1 MKATLEFNLPEEREE
16 FETSVNA
23 YRYKSALWELDN
35 YLRGKIK
42 HAPDDMHDEFLNALK
57 MVRNELHE
65 LTENLTIWI
74 QNN

>member
-1 MKATLEFNLPEEREE
+1 
-16 FETSVNA
+16 
-23 YRYKSALWELDN
+23 
-35 YLRGKIK
+35 
-42 HAPDDMHDEFLNALK
+42 MHDEFLNALK